1 MKPGLR
7 VVLIL
12 AVLCVGAV
20 IGGAAVQYWMSKKA
34 MAQMQAA
41 KPSVDLAEQV
51 ERLNSLVPSQSHTM
65 ADVGYHWAALWFAAQ
80 KKNWPLARFFF
91 DEARQHVRWTVA
103 IRPVRKTPDGSDIN
117 IKSLFTAIDISS
129 FAAVQLAIEDKNTA
143 EFETAY
149 KQALEGCYMCHK
161 AAGKPYLRPMI
172 PSAPPQTIINY
183 DPNAKWPE

>member
-20 IGGAAVQYWMSKKA
+20 IGGAIVQYWLSKKA
-34 MAQMQAA
+34 IAQMQTA
-41 KPSVDLAEQV
+41 KPNVDLTEQV

-103 IRPVRKTPDGSDIN
+103 IRPVRKTPDGIDIN

-129 FAAVQLAIEDKNTA
+129 FAAVQLAI
-143 EFETAY
+143 
-149 KQALEGCYMCHK
+149 
-161 AAGKPYLRPMI
+161 
-172 PSAPPQTIINY
+172 
-183 DPNAKWPE
+183 

>member
-1 MKPGLR
+1 L
-7 VVLIL
+7 
-12 AVLCVGAV
+12 GAV
-20 IGGAAVQYWMSKKA
+20 IGGAIVQYWFNKKS
-34 MAQMQAA
+34 MAEVQTVKA
-41 KPSVDLAEQV
+41 SSDLSEEVA
-51 ERLNSLVPSQSHTM
+51 RLNSLVPSQSHTM
-65 ADVGYHWAALWFAAQ
+65 ADVGYHWAALWFAAG

-103 IRPVRKTPDGSDIN
+103 IRPIRTNPDGSSIN

-129 FAAVQLAIEDKNTA
+129 FAAVQLAIEDKNIA

-161 AAGKPYLRPMI
+161 ASGKPYLRPMI